1 MKKDVE
7 GKTTLVSLY
16 MDDLIILGSANGV
29 ITSIKEK
36 LSQVFDIKYF
46 GQLHYCLGLEIQSL
60 QDSFILSAQS

>member
-16 MDDLIILGSANGV
+16 MDDLIIIGSANGV
-29 ITSIKEK
+29 ITSIKEQ
-36 LSQVFDIKYF
+36 LSQVFDIKYL